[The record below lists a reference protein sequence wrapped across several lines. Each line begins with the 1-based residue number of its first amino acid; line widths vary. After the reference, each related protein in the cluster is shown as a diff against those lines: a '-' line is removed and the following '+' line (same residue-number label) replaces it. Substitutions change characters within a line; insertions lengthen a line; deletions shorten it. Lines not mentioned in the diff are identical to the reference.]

1 MPRESM
7 GRKMNKEKVQIDF
20 YRTSA
25 VHSVL
30 KRYEFTEDEKKVI
43 HAAIRTA
50 VTKHPNMQLI
60 AKADALLNEIASS
73 REPIKQEVDPT
84 ELVKAKARAAI
95 VDTHTKRVKAEQGSK
110 GLGLTLLAVIIPG
123 LIVAVVYK
131 YAMNDESR
139 FSNLVGSSY
148 SPMKEPP
155 KLSFAEA
162 KAYCTEKKKL
172 LPMTFEDAPNQLEI
186 PNEYNNE
193 GYWRANGEVIY
204 NIAKY
209 YGERPELDT
218 QKHYVLCVQTNN
230 KRGAEVR
237 F

>member
-1 MPRESM
+1 MTRE
-7 GRKMNKEKVQIDF
+7 EQLQVDF

-30 KRYEFTEDEKKVI
+30 KRYAFTDEEKQVINTAILTARKEKV
-43 HAAIRTA
+43 
-50 VTKHPNMQLI
+50 NMQLI
-60 AKADALLNEIASS
+60 KKADALLNEITAS
-73 REPIKQEVDPT
+73 RTPIKQEVD
-84 ELVKAKARAAI
+84 EADLVKAQARASI
-95 VDTHTKRVKAEQGSK
+95 VDTHIKRVKAEKGSK

-131 YAMNDESR
+131 YTMNSDSR
-139 FSNLVGSSY
+139 FSNLVGSSRY
-148 SPMKEPP
+148 TIQEPP
-155 KLSFAEA
+155 KLSFTEA
-162 KAYCTEKKKL
+162 KAYCTEKQKL

-186 PNEYNNE
+186 PDEYNDK

-209 YGERPELDT
+209 YGKRPESDT

-230 KRGAEVR
+230 KCGAEVR